1 MVGFVGERARKKRRN
16 TLIFLSIL
24 LIVVLY
30 FFINPRIQL
39 NENIPTDDFLPKENE
54 IIEPNFNSTIE
65 ELELKIFDKEQKIIF
80 RDKQIKV
87 FKEDILN
94 HKIEIKKLSKLVTNL
109 EDQLKLDNREKDQ
122 IKTINNDISKIK
134 LEAKQEIEKLNKTL
148 FNINEEKKLL
158 QNSLVDSN
166 NENDVLLKEYKI
178 ISNKNIKLNNQKK
191 ELQKQINELENLI
204 EEQNLLIKVLQDTSH
219 HQ

>member
-1 MVGFVGERARKKRRN
+1 MAGFVGERARKKRRN

-39 NENIPTDDFLPKENE
+39 NENIPSDDFLPKENE
-54 IIEPNFNSTIE
+54 IIEPNFDSTIE

-109 EDQLKLDNREKDQ
+109 EDQLKLDNTKKDQ

-158 QNSLVDSN
+158 QNSLVDSD

>member
-39 NENIPTDDFLPKENE
+39 NENILSDDFLPKENE
-54 IIEPNFNSTIE
+54 IIEPNFDSTIE

-94 HKIEIKKLSKLVTNL
+94 HKIEIKKLSKLVTDL
-109 EDQLKLDNREKDQ
+109 EDQLKLDNTKKDK

-134 LEAKQEIEKLNKTL
+134 LEAKQEIEKLKKTL

>member
-24 LIVVLY
+24 LIFILY

-39 NENIPTDDFLPKENE
+39 NENIPTDDFLPKESE
-54 IIEPNFNSTIE
+54 IIEPNLDSTIE

-158 QNSLVDSN
+158 QNNLVDSN

-191 ELQKQINELENLI
+191 ELQKQINELKNLT

>member
-1 MVGFVGERARKKRRN
+1 MAGFVGERARKKRRN

-24 LIVVLY
+24 LIVILY

-54 IIEPNFNSTIE
+54 IIEPNFDSTIE

-109 EDQLKLDNREKDQ
+109 EDQLKLDNTKKDQ

-158 QNSLVDSN
+158 QNSLVGSN
-166 NENDVLLKEYKI
+166 NENDALLKEYKI

>member
-1 MVGFVGERARKKRRN
+1 MAGFVGERARKKRRN

-54 IIEPNFNSTIE
+54 IIEPNFDSTIE

>member
-16 TLIFLSIL
+16 ILIFLSIL

-30 FFINPRIQL
+30 FFINPRIKL
-39 NENIPTDDFLPKENE
+39 NENIPTDNFLPKENE
-54 IIEPNFNSTIE
+54 IIEPNFDSTIE

-158 QNSLVDSN
+158 QNSLVNSN

-191 ELQKQINELENLI
+191 ELQKKINKFCSSI
-204 EEQNLLIKVLQDTSH
+204 KFSNLLIFFCNSFF
-219 HQ
+219 

>member
-1 MVGFVGERARKKRRN
+1 MAGFVGERARKKRRN

-24 LIVVLY
+24 LIVILY

>member
-1 MVGFVGERARKKRRN
+1 MAGFVGERARKKRRN

-24 LIVVLY
+24 LIVILY

-166 NENDVLLKEYKI
+166 NENDVLLREYKI

-191 ELQKQINELENLI
+191 ELQKQIYELENLI

>member
-1 MVGFVGERARKKRRN
+1 MAGFVGERARKKRRN

-24 LIVVLY
+24 LIVILY

-54 IIEPNFNSTIE
+54 IIEPNFDSTIE

-109 EDQLKLDNREKDQ
+109 EDQLKLDNKEKDQ
-122 IKTINNDISKIK
+122 IKTINNDVSKIK

>member
-1 MVGFVGERARKKRRN
+1 MAGFVGERARKKRRN

-24 LIVVLY
+24 LIVILY

-54 IIEPNFNSTIE
+54 IIEPNFDSTIE

-122 IKTINNDISKIK
+122 IKTINNDIGKIK
-134 LEAKQEIEKLNKTL
+134 LEAKQEIEKLNKS
-148 FNINEEKKLL
+148 L
-158 QNSLVDSN
+158 QNSLVDSS
-166 NENDVLLKEYKI
+166 NENAVLLKEYKI

-191 ELQKQINELENLI
+191 ELQKKINEIENLI
-204 EEQNLLIKVLQDTSH
+204 KEQNLLIKVLQDTSH

>member
-1 MVGFVGERARKKRRN
+1 MAGFVGERARKKRRN

-24 LIVVLY
+24 LIVILY

-54 IIEPNFNSTIE
+54 IIEPNFDSTIE

-80 RDKQIKV
+80 RDRQIKI

-134 LEAKQEIEKLNKTL
+134 LEAKQEIEKLNKTI

-166 NENDVLLKEYKI
+166 YENDIILKEYKI

-191 ELQKQINELENLI
+191 ELQKQINELKNLI
-204 EEQNLLIKVLQDTSH
+204 EEQSFL
-219 HQ
+219 

>member
-1 MVGFVGERARKKRRN
+1 MAGFVGERARKKRRN

-24 LIVVLY
+24 LIVILY

-54 IIEPNFNSTIE
+54 IIEPNFDSTIE

-166 NENDVLLKEYKI
+166 NENNVLLKEYKI

-191 ELQKQINELENLI
+191 ELQKKINEFENLI

>member
-1 MVGFVGERARKKRRN
+1 MAGFVGERARKKRRN

-24 LIVVLY
+24 LIVILY

-54 IIEPNFNSTIE
+54 IIEPNFDSTIE

-148 FNINEEKKLL
+148 FNINKEKKLL

>member
-1 MVGFVGERARKKRRN
+1 MAGFVGERARKKRRN

-24 LIVVLY
+24 LIVILY

-54 IIEPNFNSTIE
+54 IIEPNFDSTIE

-166 NENDVLLKEYKI
+166 NENDVLLREYKI

-191 ELQKQINELENLI
+191 ELQKQINQLENLI

>member
-1 MVGFVGERARKKRRN
+1 MTGFVGERARKKRRN

-24 LIVVLY
+24 LIVILY
-30 FFINPRIQL
+30 FFINPRLQL

>member
-1 MVGFVGERARKKRRN
+1 MAGFVGERARKKRRN

-24 LIVVLY
+24 FIVILY

-54 IIEPNFNSTIE
+54 IIEPNFDSTIE

-109 EDQLKLDNREKDQ
+109 EDQLKLDNTKKDQ
-122 IKTINNDISKIK
+122 VKTINKDISKIK
-134 LEAKQEIEKLNKTL
+134 LEAKQEIVKLNKTL

-191 ELQKQINELENLI
+191 ELQKQITKLENLI

>member
-1 MVGFVGERARKKRRN
+1 MAGFVGERARKKRRN

-24 LIVVLY
+24 LIVILY

-54 IIEPNFNSTIE
+54 IIEPNFDSTIE

-122 IKTINNDISKIK
+122 IKIINNDISKTK
-134 LEAKQEIEKLNKTL
+134 LETKQEIEKLNKTL

>member
-1 MVGFVGERARKKRRN
+1 MAGFVGERARKKRRN

-24 LIVVLY
+24 LIFILY

-191 ELQKQINELENLI
+191 ELQKQISKLENLI

>member
-1 MVGFVGERARKKRRN
+1 MAGFVGERARKKRRN

-24 LIVVLY
+24 LIVILY

-54 IIEPNFNSTIE
+54 IIEPNLNSTIE

-191 ELQKQINELENLI
+191 ELQKQINELKNLI

>member
-1 MVGFVGERARKKRRN
+1 MAGFVGERARKKRRN

-24 LIVVLY
+24 LIVILY
-30 FFINPRIQL
+30 FFLNPRIQL

-54 IIEPNFNSTIE
+54 IIEPNLNSTIE

-94 HKIEIKKLSKLVTNL
+94 HKIEIKKLSKLVTDL

-122 IKTINNDISKIK
+122 IKTTNNDISKIK

-148 FNINEEKKLL
+148 FNINKEKKLL

-166 NENDVLLKEYKI
+166 NENDVLLREYKI
-178 ISNKNIKLNNQKK
+178 ISNKNIKLNKQKN
-191 ELQKQINELENLI
+191 ELQKQIYELDNLI

>member
-1 MVGFVGERARKKRRN
+1 MAGFVGERARKKRRN

-24 LIVVLY
+24 LIVILY

-54 IIEPNFNSTIE
+54 IIEPNFDSTIE

-94 HKIEIKKLSKLVTNL
+94 HKIEIKKLSKLVTDL

-191 ELQKQINELENLI
+191 ELQKQISKLENLI

>member
-1 MVGFVGERARKKRRN
+1 MAGFVGERARKKRRN

-24 LIVVLY
+24 LIVILY

-54 IIEPNFNSTIE
+54 IIEPNFDSTIE

-148 FNINEEKKLL
+148 FNINKEKKLL
-158 QNSLVDSN
+158 QNNLVDSN

>member
-1 MVGFVGERARKKRRN
+1 MAGFVGERARKKRRN

-24 LIVVLY
+24 LIVILY

-54 IIEPNFNSTIE
+54 IIEPNFDSTIE

-94 HKIEIKKLSKLVTNL
+94 HKIEIKKLSKLVTDL
-109 EDQLKLDNREKDQ
+109 EDQLKLDNTKKDQ
-122 IKTINNDISKIK
+122 INTINNDIIKIK

>member
-1 MVGFVGERARKKRRN
+1 MAGFVGERARKKRRN

-39 NENIPTDDFLPKENE
+39 NENIPSDDFLPKENE
-54 IIEPNFNSTIE
+54 IIEPNFDSTIE

>member
-1 MVGFVGERARKKRRN
+1 MAGFVGERARKKRRN

-24 LIVVLY
+24 LIFILY

-166 NENDVLLKEYKI
+166 NENDVLLREYKI

>member
-1 MVGFVGERARKKRRN
+1 MAGFVGERARKKRRN

-24 LIVVLY
+24 LIVILY

-54 IIEPNFNSTIE
+54 IIEPNFDSTIE

-191 ELQKQINELENLI
+191 ELQKQINELKNLI

>member
-39 NENIPTDDFLPKENE
+39 NENILSDDFLPKENE
-54 IIEPNFNSTIE
+54 IIEPNLNSTIE

-94 HKIEIKKLSKLVTNL
+94 HKIEIKKLSKLVTDL
-109 EDQLKLDNREKDQ
+109 EDQLKLENREKDQ
-122 IKTINNDISKIK
+122 IKTINNDIGKIK

>member
-24 LIVVLY
+24 LIVILY

-158 QNSLVDSN
+158 QNNLVDSN

>member
-1 MVGFVGERARKKRRN
+1 MAGFVGERARKKRRN

-24 LIVVLY
+24 LIVILY

-39 NENIPTDDFLPKENE
+39 NENIPTDDFLPKESE
-54 IIEPNFNSTIE
+54 IIEPNLDSTIE

-80 RDKQIKV
+80 RDRQIKI

-219 HQ
+219 HE

>member
-1 MVGFVGERARKKRRN
+1 MAGFVGERARKKRRN

-24 LIVVLY
+24 LIFILY

-134 LEAKQEIEKLNKTL
+134 LEAEQEIEKLNKTL

>member
-24 LIVVLY
+24 LIVILY

-54 IIEPNFNSTIE
+54 IIEPNLDSTIE

>member
-1 MVGFVGERARKKRRN
+1 MAGFVGERARKKRRN

-24 LIVVLY
+24 LIVILY

-54 IIEPNFNSTIE
+54 IIEPNLDSTIE

-158 QNSLVDSN
+158 QNNLVDSN

>member
-1 MVGFVGERARKKRRN
+1 MAGFVGERARKKRRN

-30 FFINPRIQL
+30 FFINPRIKL

-54 IIEPNFNSTIE
+54 IIEPNFDSTIE

-191 ELQKQINELENLI
+191 ELQKKINEFENLI

>member
-1 MVGFVGERARKKRRN
+1 MAGFVGERARKKRRN

-24 LIVVLY
+24 LIVILY

-54 IIEPNFNSTIE
+54 IIEPNLDSTIE

-80 RDKQIKV
+80 RDKQIKI

-94 HKIEIKKLSKLVTNL
+94 HKIEIKKLSKLITNL

>member
-1 MVGFVGERARKKRRN
+1 MAGFVGERARKKRRN

-24 LIVVLY
+24 LIVILY

-54 IIEPNFNSTIE
+54 IIEPNFDSTIE

-80 RDKQIKV
+80 RDKQIKI

-166 NENDVLLKEYKI
+166 SENDVLLKEYKI